1 MLEVSRS
8 RLVGRDAELGRLLE
22 RLDAAAAGRPVVTLI
37 SGDAGV
43 GKTRLVTELA
53 AKARERGFTVLSG
66 RCAELG
72 DAIPYLPLADAL
84 RDATTGPCPGGL
96 LLDALAA
103 RPVLSRLLPDRNA
116 GQPAGGD
123 LPGLVKQQLF
133 GAVLGMLAELAA
145 ASPVLLILEDLHWAD
160 RSTRDLVTFL
170 SRMLH
175 SERLA
180 LVATYRSDDMHRR
193 HPLRPVVGE
202 LLRLP
207 GVSLIELGPL
217 ASSAISEHL
226 TALARQPL
234 DAAAIGQMITR
245 AEGNAY
251 YAEELLAASSAG
263 SDLPAGLADLLLA
276 RMERLS
282 ATAQQVLRTAAVTGR
297 RVDDELVRQ
306 ASGLDEAAYDEA
318 VREAVAHQLLVPDG
332 AVGYS
337 FRHALLR
344 EAVYADLMPGERTRL
359 HARLAELLADER
371 RLADV
376 PGTAAELAHHYLA
389 SHDIPGA
396 FSASVLAGQEAERLA
411 APAEAHRH
419 YDQALSLWE
428 RVSEPE
434 RLSGLDRGK
443 LTLRSALS
451 AADGGDVARAAAQL
465 RRLLGYLGQDADPV
479 LLCRANERLASFLI
493 DLDEADAARAAAQ
506 AAVDALPPDPPRWE
520 QARALATH
528 ARTLLTLDDHEPA
541 RSRAEQALAAARAA
555 GAPWVEADAQVTLGL
570 ISERA
575 GKIADAVDLFTGA
588 HRQAAA
594 ARVLGVELRAAFQLA
609 RLRLEQGDLV
619 GAASAAHEGTHRA
632 QEAGLGLA
640 PYGFDLQYLHYLAHY
655 SDGAWDHAQQIADGF
670 AVRVTSV
677 AEARLSAMA
686 LFVAVAR
693 GGPSVD
699 VRRGWLEPM
708 FARDSFAEY
717 IARGLLAEHA
727 LWQGDAATAVT
738 EAQATIRAAEIW
750 DKGKFGPYII
760 RVAAVGLGALADIAS
775 GARTAGD
782 VERAAAAVE
791 AAGRLLRIAREG
803 ADPRGSGFL
812 LGVDGRGWLA
822 RAEAEW
828 RRATGD
834 NDPAAWQAVVDA
846 FGAGFV
852 YETARS
858 RWRLAEALA
867 EAGHREAARPEW
879 LLAVRAADELK
890 AAPLQA
896 ALADLGR
903 RARLGSALPESG
915 LAPGQPGRA
924 AWSGPDGR
932 GPLAALTGRE
942 LEVLKLLAAGHSN
955 KEIGAELFISPKT
968 ASVHVSNILAK
979 LHAGSRT
986 EAAAIAHRHAQA
998 DRQPPRRPVAMAAVI
1013 MAGLARLAQ
1022 DGAAGQAVRTPR
1034 SWHGC
1039 GRPPKIA
1046 DELRPRRA
1054 RRA

>member
-1 MLEVSRS
+1 MLDVSHS
-8 RLVGRDAELGRLLE
+8 RLVGRTAELGRLLDQ
-22 RLDAAAAGRPVVTLI
+22 LDAAAAGRPVVTLI

-53 AKARERGFTVLSG
+53 ARARERGFTVLSG

-72 DAIPYLPLADAL
+72 DAVPYLPLADAL
-84 RDATTGPCPGGL
+84 RDATTGPAPRGL

-103 RPVLSRLLPDRNA
+103 RPVLSRLLPDRDA

-123 LPGLVKQQLF
+123 MPGIVQQQLF
-133 GAVLGMLAELAA
+133 GAVLGMLAELAE

-160 RSTRDLVTFL
+160 RSTRDLLTFL

-180 LVATYRSDDMHRR
+180 VVATYRSDDMHRR
-193 HPLRPVVGE
+193 HPLRPVVAE

-207 GVSLIELGPL
+207 SVTSIELGPL
-217 ASSAISEHL
+217 PASAMAEHL
-226 TALARQPL
+226 TTISALPL

-245 AEGNAY
+245 AEGNPY

-276 RMERLS
+276 RIERLS
-282 ATAQQVLRTAAVTGR
+282 GTAQQVLRTAAVTGR
-297 RVDDELVRQ
+297 RVDDELVRE
-306 ASGLDEAAYDEA
+306 ASGLDEASYEEA
-318 VREAVAHQLLVPDG
+318 VREAVAQQLLVPDG
-332 AVGYS
+332 EQGLS

-344 EAVYADLMPGERTRL
+344 EAVYADLLPGERTRL
-359 HARLAELLADER
+359 HARLAELLADEH
-371 RLADV
+371 RLAEV

-434 RLSGLDRGK
+434 KLSGMGRGK
-443 LTLRSALS
+443 LALRSALS
-451 AADGGDVARAAAQL
+451 AADGGDLARAAAQL
-465 RRLLGYLGQDADPV
+465 RRLLGYLGKKADPA
-479 LLCRANERLASFLI
+479 LLCRVNERLAYFLI
-493 DLDEADAARAAAQ
+493 DLDEDDAARAAAQ
-506 AAVDALPPDPPRWE
+506 TAVDALPPDPPRWE
-520 QARALATH
+520 YARALATH
-528 ARTLLTLDDHEPA
+528 ARALLSMPDLEPA
-541 RSRAEQALAAARAA
+541 RSRAEQARTAAKAA
-555 GAPWVEADAQVTLGL
+555 GALWVEADALVTLGL

-575 GKIADAVDLFTGA
+575 GNIAEAVSLFTRA
-588 HRQAAA
+588 HREAAA

-609 RLRLEQGDLV
+609 RVQLELGDL
-619 GAASAAHEGTHRA
+619 AAAGSTAHEGTRRA
-632 QEAGLGLA
+632 RDAGLGLA
-640 PYGFDLQYLHYLAHY
+640 PYGYDLQYLHFLAHY

-677 AEARLSAMA
+677 NEARLSAMA
-686 LFVAVAR
+686 LFVVVAR
-693 GGPSVD
+693 GESSAVD
-699 VRRGWLEPM
+699 ERRSWLEPM
-708 FARDSFAEY
+708 FARDGFTEY
-717 IARGLLAEHA
+717 VARGLMAEHA
-727 LWQGDAATAVT
+727 LWQGDAVGAVAEIEATL
-738 EAQATIRAAEIW
+738 RAAEAW
-750 DKGKFGPYII
+750 DEGHRGPHVI
-760 RVAAVGLGALADIAS
+760 RVAAVGLGALADIAA
-775 GARTAGD
+775 GARAAGQAQ
-782 VERAAAAVE
+782 RAESAVE
-791 AAGRLLRIAREG
+791 AARAMLQTARDG
-803 ADPRGSGFL
+803 AASRRSPGHE

-828 RRATGD
+828 LRASGD
-834 NDPAAWQAVVDA
+834 NDPVAWQAVVDA

-852 YETARS
+852 YEAARA

-867 EAGHREAARPEW
+867 EAGDRDAARREW
-879 LLAVRAADELK
+879 LLAAASADQLR

-903 RARLGSALPESG
+903 RARVGSPASG
-915 LAPGQPGRA
+915 SNQPSGHSGRT

-932 GPLAALTGRE
+932 GPLAGLTERE
-942 LEVLKLLAAGHSN
+942 LEVLQLLAAGHSN

-979 LHAGSRT
+979 LNAGSRT
-986 EAAAIAHRHAQA
+986 EAAAIAHRQGLGMPAAQ
-998 DRQPPRRPVAMAAVI
+998 RR
-1013 MAGLARLAQ
+1013 
-1022 DGAAGQAVRTPR
+1022 
-1034 SWHGC
+1034 
-1039 GRPPKIA
+1039 
-1046 DELRPRRA
+1046 
-1054 RRA
+1054 